1 MFGSLFE
8 KENEGENPRDTETNL
23 RSRLCKLQCP
33 PEPRGKTRICGLQNQ
48 GATCYLNS
56 LLQTLFFTPEFR
68 NGIFQLGPG
77 DLKYEQSS
85 KVRVILVELQKL
97 FAKLLLLDQESVN
110 TTDLTDSFG
119 WKGKQS
125 FEQHDVQELNRI
137 LFNAVESSLVS
148 TSCQGLI
155 RKLYRGTLITKV
167 ICKECGFTS
176 EREEDFLDLPLILSG
191 CSSLEQ
197 SLSMSYIVKESLEG
211 TNQYKC
217 SSCRR
222 NVDAAKGSKIRKLP
236 PILTFSLLRF
246 DYDFQRGERFKDT
259 KRFSFPSELNMS
271 EFCEASN
278 ELQNQQYELFSAVIH
293 SGSCYG
299 GHYHVYIRDL
309 EGLGLWHEPDKEPV
323 KIVHEDEKG
332 RENFF
337 NCDHPVDLLSTLLRK
352 LGGTASVNQLCQ
364 HMSRQAGISW
374 NKRYKSQYGPL
385 TKFLKTNSDIFSFDE
400 SCGGVSLKCDGGK
413 ISEKLSSSGTRMRD
427 ESISITNDFTKS
439 GVETSTTVQE
449 EKQPLL
455 ERSAVV
461 PEFGHCWFDVN
472 DARISCIRERD
483 IQNQFAGKESAY
495 MLFYRKKSLVVSRND
510 PLSSVSA
517 GLREEVEGMNCQLKK
532 QREEYELR
540 LNQILV
546 NIHFGKHFTVADGIL
561 QMKEETCSEPRVVAI
576 DRRKSAA
583 DLVETL
589 RKLYALADK
598 EASKLTVHIARYL
611 PAGLHLF
618 QEVTKHPEKS
628 LVESGVCDGTDLF
641 LWNGKEVN
649 GYRVLAGNETAPVLL
664 TLMYT
669 LSQDEKA
676 VEIQKRFRKDTTVG
690 EIKLMLCN
698 SFGIDC
704 QNLLLSSV
712 KIRGKTSD
720 SVRLIAD
727 LDGQTLNET
736 GIQDGDRLIAEKSG
750 EIPPSTQSTAEVTST
765 KNEEQSNFMT
775 FAVENRCLVT
785 KAEKDGNSCNSWPLF
800 TVKVIKEET
809 IGQLKTKVLEMQ
821 SDNQESKDVQC
832 RFRVDDDFEGL
843 GPTVYDHWTISE
855 SWLKEGQKFVL
866 EPGAPL
872 LPSEIMIRFYVR
884 SSNHSRVEM
893 EQTVRKDITI
903 GQCLELLISN
913 AGLQGGKWHLRKTN
927 WMSEPAE
934 SLDKEDSTLEK
945 ENIKNG
951 DVVIVEEGRILP
963 KGFIC
968 LSLWQTRGMK
978 ETKTGN
984 SGYDLSHQVSTDL
997 QVMENPRKEHDTA
1010 EIAQC
1015 FEAVGNIEI
1024 SQDSLLFNLK
1034 LQISALP
1041 QFSDHMIPTPGFVRL
1056 REIENGQL
1064 TRVLRGT
1071 NRTLSQLKLTSSTH
1085 LFIRI
1090 LKQEEDLSA
1099 SAVPLKIRRR
1109 IHGKRLYSADEEE
1122 VIFEPSE
1129 GATPN
1134 SLRQFVSGVCDIPLD
1149 RLNIAKYLRQK
1160 YDWLVISDTFSRQG
1174 KKGGK
1179 KKVNLR
1185 QSPFHLQD
1193 GDIIG
1198 VKDCGHIEGD
1208 SNKDDF
1214 STPDD
1219 DIAKKQ
1225 LQQVEEERKQRKRE
1239 RRTKRPEV
1247 PLVIHVDEFR

>member
-1 MFGSLFE
+1 
-8 KENEGENPRDTETNL
+8 
-23 RSRLCKLQCP
+23 
-33 PEPRGKTRICGLQNQ
+33 
-48 GATCYLNS
+48 
-56 LLQTLFFTPEFR
+56 
-68 NGIFQLGPG
+68 
-77 DLKYEQSS
+77 
-85 KVRVILVELQKL
+85 
-97 FAKLLLLDQESVN
+97 
-110 TTDLTDSFG
+110 
-119 WKGKQS
+119 
-125 FEQHDVQELNRI
+125 
-137 LFNAVESSLVS
+137 
-148 TSCQGLI
+148 
-155 RKLYRGTLITKV
+155 
-167 ICKECGFTS
+167 
-176 EREEDFLDLPLILSG
+176 
-191 CSSLEQ
+191 
-197 SLSMSYIVKESLEG
+197 
-211 TNQYKC
+211 
-217 SSCRR
+217 
-222 NVDAAKGSKIRKLP
+222 
-236 PILTFSLLRF
+236 
-246 DYDFQRGERFKDT
+246 
-259 KRFSFPSELNMS
+259 
-271 EFCEASN
+271 
-278 ELQNQQYELFSAVIH
+278 
-293 SGSCYG
+293 
-299 GHYHVYIRDL
+299 
-309 EGLGLWHEPDKEPV
+309 
-323 KIVHEDEKG
+323 
-332 RENFF
+332 
-337 NCDHPVDLLSTLLRK
+337 
-352 LGGTASVNQLCQ
+352 
-364 HMSRQAGISW
+364 MSRQAGISW

-400 SCGGVSLKCDGGK
+400 SCGGVSLKCDGGE
-413 ISEKLSSSGTRMRD
+413 ISEKLPSSERQMQD
-427 ESISITNDFTKS
+427 ESISITNSFPKS
-439 GVETSTTVQE
+439 GIETSATVHE
-449 EKQPLL
+449 EKQPSLQ
-455 ERSAVV
+455 
-461 PEFGHCWFDVN
+461 
-472 DARISCIRERD
+472 RISCIRERD

-495 MLFYRKKSLVVSRND
+495 MLFYRKKCLVVSRND

-598 EASKLTVHIARYL
+598 EASKLTVHIAQYL

-727 LDGQTLNET
+727 
-736 GIQDGDRLIAEKSG
+736 
-750 EIPPSTQSTAEVTST
+750 
-765 KNEEQSNFMT
+765 
-775 FAVENRCLVT
+775 LVT

-934 SLDKEDSTLEK
+934 SLDKE
-945 ENIKNG
+945 
-951 DVVIVEEGRILP
+951 
-963 KGFIC
+963 
-968 LSLWQTRGMK
+968 
-978 ETKTGN
+978 
-984 SGYDLSHQVSTDL
+984 VSTDL
-997 QVMENPRKEHDTA
+997 QGEHKLNTS
-1010 EIAQC
+1010 
-1015 FEAVGNIEI
+1015 V
-1024 SQDSLLFNLK
+1024 FN
-1034 LQISALP
+1034 
-1041 QFSDHMIPTPGFVRL
+1041 
-1056 REIENGQL
+1056 
-1064 TRVLRGT
+1064 
-1071 NRTLSQLKLTSSTH
+1071 
-1085 LFIRI
+1085 
-1090 LKQEEDLSA
+1090 
-1099 SAVPLKIRRR
+1099 
-1109 IHGKRLYSADEEE
+1109 
-1122 VIFEPSE
+1122 
-1129 GATPN
+1129 
-1134 SLRQFVSGVCDIPLD
+1134 
-1149 RLNIAKYLRQK
+1149 
-1160 YDWLVISDTFSRQG
+1160 
-1174 KKGGK
+1174 
-1179 KKVNLR
+1179 
-1185 QSPFHLQD
+1185 
-1193 GDIIG
+1193 
-1198 VKDCGHIEGD
+1198 
-1208 SNKDDF
+1208 
-1214 STPDD
+1214 
-1219 DIAKKQ
+1219 
-1225 LQQVEEERKQRKRE
+1225 
-1239 RRTKRPEV
+1239 
-1247 PLVIHVDEFR
+1247 